1 MKFLPKVFHALLLV
15 STVFAQGP
23 KSVTVPI
30 TLDHNRV
37 VIDVYL
43 PLPDGTTKRV
53 RAWVDTGSTEMTT
66 SQRVGE
72 LFGLVNCDAQTC
84 TTSLPRELTI
94 GGMKISLARV
104 QSAHAPAGVP
114 KDVMAPGMSP
124 EINLPATILHNYDV
138 VFDYANRQF
147 TIGEPG
153 SVKFQG
159 TPIKAA
165 VNQSGLI
172 QVPAQVLGE
181 SLPLLLD
188 SGSGIS
194 FIASDRFG
202 KWHMTYPSWPYMKGA
217 AGAANLFGTPDEP
230 ERQLLRL
237 PGLKIGASTLQGV
250 IVASFPPDLLKR
262 LNERAGA
269 EVSGLLGG
277 EAFRNCRIGID
288 YAHQTVYIE
297 PPTRSPAPDMD
308 VVGLTLRPEPDGKFT
323 ILSVLEVKG
332 RPAIPEVKAGDI
344 LLGID
349 GAPAS
354 GATLGQV
361 WSLLGG
367 TPGQTRSL
375 TLERDGKRFTV
386 DAPVQRFLDA
396 KTSAPTRG
404 PRKNP
409 HRRN

>member
-1 MKFLPKVFHALLLV
+1 MKSHLRFFATILLI
-15 STVFAQGP
+15 SPAIAQAP
-23 KSVTVPI
+23 RSVTVPI

-43 PLPDGTTKRV
+43 PLHDGTSKRI
-53 RAWVDTGSTEMTT
+53 RAWVDTGSSEMAT

-72 LFGLVNCDAQTC
+72 LFGPVHCEAQTC
-84 TTSLPRELTI
+84 TTLLPHELTI
-94 GGMKISLARV
+94 GGMEISLAGV

-114 KDVMAPGMSP
+114 KDVMVPGMSP
-124 EINLPATILHNYDV
+124 EINLPSAVLRHYDV
-138 VFDYANRQF
+138 IFDYANRQF

-153 SVKFQG
+153 SVKFEG
-159 TPIKAA
+159 TPLKAA

-181 SLPLLLD
+181 SLNLSLD
-188 SGSGIS
+188 TGSGIS

-202 KWHMTYPSWPYMKGA
+202 KWHITYPAWPYMKGA

-230 ERQLLRL
+230 GRESLRL
-237 PGLKIGASTLQGV
+237 PGLKIGASMLQGV

-262 LNERAGA
+262 LTDQAGA
-269 EVSGLLGG
+269 EVNGLLGG
-277 EAFRNCRIGID
+277 EAFRNCRVGVD
-288 YAHQTVYIE
+288 YAHQTVYFE
-297 PPTRSPAPDMD
+297 PPAHNAAPDMD
-308 VVGLTLRPEPDGKFT
+308 VVGLTLHPESDGKFT
-323 ILSVLEVKG
+323 VLAVLDMDGK
-332 RPAIPEVKAGDI
+332 PAVPEAKPGDM
-344 LLGID
+344 LLGVD

-367 TPGQTRSL
+367 TPGQMRTL

-386 DAPVQRFLDA
+386 DAPVRRFLEA
-396 KTSAPTRG
+396 KSSAIRS
-404 PRKNP
+404 PRRNP